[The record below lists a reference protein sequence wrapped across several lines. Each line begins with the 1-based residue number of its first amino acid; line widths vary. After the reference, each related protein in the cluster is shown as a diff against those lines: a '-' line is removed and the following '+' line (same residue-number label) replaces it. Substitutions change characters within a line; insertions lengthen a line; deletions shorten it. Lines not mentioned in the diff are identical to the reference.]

1 MLIEVW
7 SDIACPWCYV
17 GKRRLEKALS
27 SFPQRE
33 QVKLT
38 WRAFELNPHAKRSY
52 DPSISYAERLA
63 KKYGVPPARGQAMID
78 QMTQTAAA
86 EGLEFRFD
94 QIRPGNTFD
103 AHRLVHLADARGLQD
118 ALKERFFKGY
128 LCEGQPIGAHE
139 ALQTMAQE
147 VGLDP
152 QEVKNTL
159 QGDAFGS
166 AVRQEQ
172 ALAQSRGV
180 HGVPHFLIDGRHPI
194 PGAQS
199 PELLLSVISKT
210 YESAQDS
217 A

>member
-27 SFPQRE
+27 QFPQRE
-33 QVKLT
+33 HVKIT

-52 DPSISYAERLA
+52 DPAVSYADRLA
-63 KKYGVPPARGQAMID
+63 KKYRVPPAQGQAMIE

-86 EGLEFRFD
+86 EGLDFRFD
-94 QIRPGNTFD
+94 KIRPGNTFD

-128 LCEGQPIGAHE
+128 LCEGQPISEHE
-139 ALQTMAQE
+139 ALQSMAEE
-147 VGLDP
+147 VGLDA
-152 QEVKNTL
+152 QEIRNTL
-159 QGDAFGS
+159 GGDGFGS
-166 AVRQEQ
+166 AVREEQ

-180 HGVPHFLIDGRHPI
+180 HGVPHYLIAGEYPVS
-194 PGAQS
+194 GAQS
-199 PELLLSVISKT
+199 PELLLTVISKMF
-210 YESAQDS
+210 ESA
-217 A
+217 